1 MSASSLSQRLTTTV
15 AKELLVGITGIVLVL
30 FIIGHLAGNLLIFVG
45 PEAFNLYAEKLA
57 DLGPLLWVARI
68 GLIVAAVAHIYTAIR
83 LARMNRIAR
92 PDRYAHTAYLGRKSM
107 ATRTMIFSG
116 VFILFFLFLHLYD
129 FTFADKVGPGS
140 VVAGENLGLYG
151 LVWNTFANPI
161 HALIYII
168 AVSAVGLHLSHAISS
183 VVSTLGIL
191 TEKAT
196 DKVDFAGKLIGLA
209 IALGFAAIPIF
220 VLVHTYIIGVEA

>member
-15 AKELLVGITGIVLVL
+15 AKELLVGITGIILVL

-68 GLIVAAVAHIYTAIR
+68 GLIAAAIAHISTAIL
-83 LARMNRIAR
+83 LARLNRIAR
-92 PDRYAHTAYLGRKSM
+92 PDRYAHIAYMGKKSM

-116 VFILFFLFLHLYD
+116 IAILAFLFLHLYD
-129 FTFADKVGPGS
+129 FTFPEKAGPAS

-151 LVWNTFANPI
+151 LVWNTFSNPL
-161 HALIYII
+161 HSLIYII

-183 VVSTLGIL
+183 VVVTLGVL
-191 TEKAT
+191 SDKAT
-196 DKVDFAGKLIGLA
+196 DKMDIIGKVIGLV
-209 IALGFAAIPIF
+209 IALGFAAIPIY